1 MKVSEEIAEL
11 NFREFYRRGQIYIAA
26 PNVNRATGE
35 PFSETEFHD
44 NMLYSFPSN
53 DQISCIFLWDL
64 SNKQYV
70 YQSEMNKVTGLA
82 ITCDQ
87 TVKVSKSVGVLRP
100 AQYEKFITQFKNLY
114 IIMNELKK
122 EKSSIGDSLS
132 QLLSKKARSV
142 RGV

>member
-1 MKVSEEIAEL
+1 
-11 NFREFYRRGQIYIAA
+11 
-26 PNVNRATGE
+26 
-35 PFSETEFHD
+35 
-44 NMLYSFPSN
+44 
-53 DQISCIFLWDL
+53 
-64 SNKQYV
+64 
-70 YQSEMNKVTGLA
+70 MNKVTGLA
-82 ITCDQ
+82 ISCDH
-87 TVKVSKSVGVLRP
+87 TFKVSKNVGVLRP